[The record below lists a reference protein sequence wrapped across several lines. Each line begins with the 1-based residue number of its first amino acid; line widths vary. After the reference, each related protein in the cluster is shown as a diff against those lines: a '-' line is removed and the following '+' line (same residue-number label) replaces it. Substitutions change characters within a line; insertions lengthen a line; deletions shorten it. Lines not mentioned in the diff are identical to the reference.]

1 MAAVVLSRV
10 GKDYPGVAGVV
21 RELSVTI
28 ASGEFLVFVGPSG
41 CGKSTTLRMI
51 AGLEDI
57 SRGTIEIAGRVVND
71 VPPKAREIAMV
82 FQNYALYPH
91 LSVRENIAFP
101 LRLAKENDAEVNR
114 KVDEAARVLELTE
127 LLDRKPAALSGGQ
140 RQRVA
145 MGRAI
150 VREPQAFLFD
160 EPLSNL
166 DAKLRV
172 QMRTEIAR
180 LQKRF
185 GTTTVYVTHDQTEAM
200 TLGDRVAVLRKG
212 VVQQV
217 ASPRELYNRPTNLF
231 VAGFIGS
238 PSMNFLPGPVRDGK
252 LELPMVTVD
261 LPDEIVARV
270 RSAGDGQEFI
280 AGIRPEHFQ
289 DAGLITDEDR
299 RHGPTFRTR
308 VDVVEWMGSELFAY
322 FPVSGSANSHEEM
335 VQLANELDLETGGG
349 DESQVVARLDA
360 ASDAREGQEVEIWL
374 DARQIHLFDP
384 ETGENLTADIERLG
398 DTARTSR
405 GG

>member
-1 MAAVVLSRV
+1 MDS
-10 GKDYPGVAGVV
+10 
-21 RELSVTI
+21 
-28 ASGEFLVFVGPSG
+28 
-41 CGKSTTLRMI
+41 
-51 AGLEDI
+51 
-57 SRGTIEIAGRVVND
+57 
-71 VPPKAREIAMV
+71 
-82 FQNYALYPH
+82 
-91 LSVRENIAFP
+91 
-101 LRLAKENDAEVNR
+101 AEVNR
-114 KVDEAARVLELTE
+114 RVDEAARTLELTE
-127 LLDRKPAALSGGQ
+127 FLDRKPAALSGGQ

-217 ASPRELYNRPTNLF
+217 ASPRELYNRPANLF

-238 PSMNFLPGPVRDGK
+238 PSMNFLPGRVQNGRI
-252 LELPMVTVD
+252 ELPMATAE
-261 LPDEIVARV
+261 LPAEI
-270 RSAGDGQEFI
+270 AGKVGTDGTADGREFI
-280 AGIRPEHFQ
+280 VGIRPEHFQ
-289 DAGLITDEDR
+289 DASLVSDEER
-299 RHGPTFRTR
+299 RFGPTFRTQ
-308 VDVVEWMGSELFAY
+308 VDVVEWMGSELYVY
-322 FPVSGSANSHEEM
+322 FPVRGSANAHGEM
-335 VQLANELDLETGGG
+335 AQLANELDLETGGT

-360 ASDAREGQEVEIWL
+360 ASNAREGQEVEIWL

-384 ETGENLTADIERLG
+384 ETGENLTADVERLG
-398 DTARTSR
+398 DHARGA

>member
-1 MAAVVLSRV
+1 
-10 GKDYPGVAGVV
+10 
-21 RELSVTI
+21 
-28 ASGEFLVFVGPSG
+28 
-41 CGKSTTLRMI
+41 
-51 AGLEDI
+51 
-57 SRGTIEIAGRVVND
+57 
-71 VPPKAREIAMV
+71 
-82 FQNYALYPH
+82 
-91 LSVRENIAFP
+91 
-101 LRLAKENDAEVNR
+101 
-114 KVDEAARVLELTE
+114 
-127 LLDRKPAALSGGQ
+127 
-140 RQRVA
+140 

-172 QMRTEIAR
+172 QMRTEISR

-217 ASPRELYNRPTNLF
+217 ASPRELYNRPINLF

-238 PSMNFLPGPVRDGK
+238 PSMNFLPGQVKDGK

-261 LPDEIVARV
+261 LEQHIAEQASAPPGTAGNSSRASGRSISRTHRWYPT
-270 RSAGDGQEFI
+270 RSAR
-280 AGIRPEHFQ
+280 AG
-289 DAGLITDEDR
+289 A
-299 RHGPTFRTR
+299 TFRTT
-308 VDVVEWMGSELFAY
+308 VDVVEWMGSELFVY
-322 FPVSGSANSHEEM
+322 FPVHGSANAHGEM
-335 VQLANELDLETGGG
+335 AQLANELDLETGGG

-384 ETGENLTADIERLG
+384 ETGENLTADVERLG
-398 DTARTSR
+398 DTAR
-405 GG
+405 GGAMTWR